1 MKASI
6 VYNTKEEPRV
16 FIELQNEKE
25 RELLRS
31 VDMLKLI
38 RAGKTNGTL
47 ADLAFEIIDEKPD
60 EAD

>member
-6 VYNTKEEPRV
+6 VYNTQEEPRV
-16 FIELQNEKE
+16 FIELQNERE

-31 VDMLKLI
+31 VDVLKLI
-38 RAGKTNGTL
+38 RIGETNGKL

-60 EAD
+60 ETD